1 MRYLILSDIHSND
14 EALAA
19 VLSRVRRKRF
29 DRVVVLGDFVG
40 YGANPNQVIDRI
52 RNIRKEKVVI
62 RGNHDKV
69 VCGLESGDLFNPVAL
84 KAARWTTE
92 KLTPRNRR
100 FLEALPLGPAT
111 VDGAFAICHGSPRDE
126 DAYIFTDY
134 DAYLNFRELEAN
146 VCFFGHSHIP
156 CVFTLEPHGILVEL
170 VKAERVR
177 YPLKKGDALPHQPGL
192 DRTAAGPQRR
202 GVLRDLRLDGPRRAL
217 RPRRLPGGEDA
228 RQDLQGGAAAHPR
241 RSAARRSVGKR
252 TADRRTA
259 DGPAAHL

>member
-19 VLSRVRRKRF
+19 VLARVRRKRF

-52 RNIRKEKVVI
+52 RRIGKEKVMI

-84 KAARWTTE
+84 RAARWTTD
-92 KLTPRNRR
+92 KLTPRNRK
-100 FLEALPLGPAT
+100 FLETLPLGPVT

-170 VKAERVR
+170 VSEARVR
-177 YPLKKGDALPHQPGL
+177 YPLRPGLRYLINPGSIGQPRDRNAAASYAIYDSTAHVVHFDRVPYPAEKARDKIYKAGLPHILG
-192 DRTAAGPQRR
+192 DRLL
-202 GVLRDLRLDGPRRAL
+202 V
-217 RPRRLPGGEDA
+217 
-228 RQDLQGGAAAHPR
+228 GA
-241 RSAARRSVGKR
+241 
-252 TADRRTA
+252 
-259 DGPAAHL
+259 